1 LLFISLVTKEVIYID
16 PKGTSTDKA
25 DTVTKNVNMHL
36 AKIKNFKNLK
46 LKSKIVNHQL
56 QTDDYNC
63 GVFVC
68 YFYATMI
75 ENKFPNFDIKI
86 DIDDYRTH
94 IKEIFKSNSYIK
106 ACCSCGKTL
115 SIISNVFKNVKK
127 FDCGHKFHIS
137 CINQCFN
144 DCQVCES
151 NHF

>member
-1 LLFISLVTKEVIYID
+1 MLFISLVTKEVIYID

-68 YFYATMI
+68 YFYAILI

-86 DIDDYRTH
+86 DIDDYRKH
-94 IKEIFKSNSYIK
+94 IKELFMSNSYIK
-106 ACCSCGKTL
+106 SFCSCGKTL
-115 SIISNVFKNVKK
+115 SIISN
-127 FDCGHKFHIS
+127 
-137 CINQCFN
+137 
-144 DCQVCES
+144 
-151 NHF
+151 